1 MSQLFKF
8 LKLIAALDLSLVEK
22 IIEKI
27 RELFELI
34 RRLFKVNGSK

>member
-34 RRLFKVNGSK
+34 RRLFKVNGGK